1 MAPNQSID
9 VTASFVAPQFPGT
22 YFATYRL
29 TYGDNIEFGDKLYI
43 NIKVEKNDVLLKEN
57 VSSLLDLDSIFQEI
71 KKPDE
76 MKILERSQMLV
87 QKIDD

>member
-9 VTASFVAPQFPGT
+9 VTASFIAPQVPGT

-43 NIKVEKNDVLLKEN
+43 NIKIEKNEEPLKE
-57 VSSLLDLDSIFQEI
+57 
-71 KKPDE
+71 
-76 MKILERSQMLV
+76 
-87 QKIDD
+87 

>member
-9 VTASFVAPQFPGT
+9 VTASFVAPQVPGT

-43 NIKVEKNDVLLKEN
+43 NIKIEKNE
-57 VSSLLDLDSIFQEI
+57 ET
-71 KKPDE
+71 
-76 MKILERSQMLV
+76 
-87 QKIDD
+87 